1 MNKYLFFNKNF
12 IKLFLLLSFCLC
24 WVSISSSFID
34 IYKVF
39 LILNHNLNYCVISC
53 KKINIPLNDLINCFR
68 QLIMFV
74 IFPILI
80 YLNISKFR
88 GVNLKNDIP
97 IFCLIL
103 YFIFQ
108 IPGIIFTD
116 NSYFNIGFIISA
128 INVLLILYLSRHT
141 FHEKFLIN
149 FIYLNIFF
157 LVLISLLNN
166 EPYVRFFTS
175 AQGGSH
181 LYTFLD
187 NSSNYF
193 FGQYSPRSTGSS
205 RSLLLIYIMSTLI
218 FYKFFNTNKKI
229 KITFYIIISV
239 FILLFQSRTVI
250 VMLLVFIFFNFVIEN
265 NKNIFKY
272 FFIYLM
278 LPIITLYSL
287 LYIKN
292 LDVISNLLEKEIII
306 LNDPKKNLGPD
317 SDSLHKTYLRP
328 IDPNSYSSGRVED
341 WKSIFL
347 KTLKSKY
354 FGFGAQGDRYLI
366 NQTASNGLLYA
377 FSSSGIIGSIF
388 YVVFI
393 FSCLFKIFKVFLIE
407 SNRHDYKNKLSS
419 LIILIVLLRSIL
431 ESSFSVFGIDLIILS
446 TFYFFLNSHL
456 KDKYA
461 N

>member
-1 MNKYLFFNKNF
+1 
-12 IKLFLLLSFCLC
+12 
-24 WVSISSSFID
+24 
-34 IYKVF
+34 
-39 LILNHNLNYCVISC
+39 
-53 KKINIPLNDLINCFR
+53 
-68 QLIMFV
+68 
-74 IFPILI
+74 
-80 YLNISKFR
+80 
-88 GVNLKNDIP
+88 
-97 IFCLIL
+97 
-103 YFIFQ
+103 
-108 IPGIIFTD
+108 
-116 NSYFNIGFIISA
+116 
-128 INVLLILYLSRHT
+128 
-141 FHEKFLIN
+141 
-149 FIYLNIFF
+149 
-157 LVLISLLNN
+157 
-166 EPYVRFFTS
+166 
-175 AQGGSH
+175 
-181 LYTFLD
+181 
-187 NSSNYF
+187 
-193 FGQYSPRSTGSS
+193 
-205 RSLLLIYIMSTLI
+205 MSTLV

-250 VMLLVFIFFNFVIEN
+250 VLLLVFIFFNFVIEN

-292 LDVISNLLEKEIII
+292 LDVIRNIVQKEIII
-306 LNDPKKNLGPD
+306 INAPKT
-317 SDSLHKTYLRP
+317 SDFDTIQKKYLRP

-341 WKSIFL
+341 WKSIFF

-419 LIILIVLLRSIL
+419 LIILIFLLRSIL